1 MHQIIPIYNLHTIY
15 LYTTSIFSFSVQEP
29 EHSEGDDH
37 TTNLTMTALPTT
49 ALF

>member
-1 MHQIIPIYNLHTIY
+1 MHQIIPIYNLHTCTQHY
-15 LYTTSIFSFSVQEP
+15 YFSFSVQEP
-29 EHSEGDDH
+29 EHSDGDDH